1 MNPKHTSNHVKL
13 FLEDHNINW
22 WRTPAESPDLNPIE
36 NVWGSLKYYLRTHHK
51 PTNLQ
56 TLLSGITE
64 FWKTLT
70 PEICTKYI
78 SHIQKKVIPKV
89 IEVNGEASG
98 Y

>member
-1 MNPKHTSNHVKL
+1 MLTLSVIGISVIIAYRCNS
-13 FLEDHNINW
+13 
-22 WRTPAESPDLNPIE
+22 
-36 NVWGSLKYYLRTHHK
+36 
-51 PTNLQ
+51 TNLQ

-98 Y
+98 YWQKYMYM